1 MLSNLLS
8 LVIIVCIHRIKD
20 TKRWFRESPTEQGD
34 SNPCFPTATSVP
46 QGEVLILWLL
56 HRVEEKKKI
65 FLLSLAL
72 WQIHY
77 QFQRIHFSPYLVFL
91 IQKLIGLFKKHIKEQ
106 IRK

>member
-56 HRVEEKKKI
+56 HRVEEKKNLSTIPCFVADSLPIPKNSLFSLPRFFNSKI
-65 FLLSLAL
+65 D
-72 WQIHY
+72 WVI
-77 QFQRIHFSPYLVFL
+77 
-91 IQKLIGLFKKHIKEQ
+91 
-106 IRK
+106 